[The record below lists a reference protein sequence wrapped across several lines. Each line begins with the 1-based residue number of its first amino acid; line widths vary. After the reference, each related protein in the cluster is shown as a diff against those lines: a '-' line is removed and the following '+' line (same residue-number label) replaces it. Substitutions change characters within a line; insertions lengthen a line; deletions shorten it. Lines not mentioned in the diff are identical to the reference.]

1 MTTRLPATR
10 IGRSYDDF
18 IAEEEARD
26 PKFAALRAELAPA
39 FAIANAVVTA
49 RARLQMSQAQLASR
63 MATTN
68 TAVSRLESGRQV
80 PTLETLQ
87 KLSDILGL
95 TFMIGPTAVRVTPT
109 NGEESGA
116 TEIASS
122 LPRLVVA
129 PDPQNS
135 DWTVRHDGGVLQR
148 ERTQA
153 NAVKYA
159 RNALEGNGGQL
170 EIRRR
175 NGLLREVVEVQ
186 PAAAAAAS

>member
-1 MTTRLPATR
+1 MTTQLPVTR

-26 PKFAALRAELAPA
+26 PKFAAIRAELAPA
-39 FAIANAVVTA
+39 IAIANAVVTA
-49 RARLQMSQAQLASR
+49 RAQLQMSQAQLANR

-68 TAVSRLESGRQV
+68 TAISRLESGRQV
-80 PTLETLQ
+80 PTLDTLQ

-95 TFMIGPTAVRVTPT
+95 TFMIGPTTVRVTST
-109 NGEESGA
+109 DEGLSAA

-135 DWTVRHDGGVLQR
+135 DWTVRHDGGVMQR

-159 RNALEGNGGQL
+159 RNALEGRGGQL
-170 EIRRR
+170 EIHRR
-175 NGLLREVVEVQ
+175 NGLLREVVQVGR
-186 PAAAAAAS
+186 AAAAS